1 MDIMVGWYK
10 MKLYL
15 SSYKLGNKTEYLKEW
30 IKDNNNRVLL
40 IINARDTKEQNDE
53 EKEIINQNV
62 KMLEDIGF
70 KVTTL
75 DLRDYFNKKDELKK
89 YILENFSA
97 ICVIGGNVF
106 VLRKAMELSGFDTFL
121 RENRKN
127 GNLLYIGYSAGI
139 CVLSKNLEGLD
150 LVDEK
155 INIYNYEEVKLAGV
169 GIINYSI
176 APHYKSNHSESK
188 YIDDLVTF
196 FKENKV
202 KYKALR
208 DGDVIISSIK

>member
-1 MDIMVGWYK
+1 MVGWYK

>member
-1 MDIMVGWYK
+1 